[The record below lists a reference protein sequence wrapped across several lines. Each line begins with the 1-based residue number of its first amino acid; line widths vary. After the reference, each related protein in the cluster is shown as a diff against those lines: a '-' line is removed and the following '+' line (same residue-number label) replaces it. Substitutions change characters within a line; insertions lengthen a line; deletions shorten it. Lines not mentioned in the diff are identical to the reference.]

1 MRHTPILALSLLLAL
16 AAGSAH
22 AQWKWRDAG
31 GRVTASDL
39 APPATV
45 PERDILA
52 RPSDSRR
59 GAPVAP
65 SAAASA
71 VIGAKAV
78 TKESTD
84 PELEARRKRAAG
96 EQATAQRQLE
106 ERNAAAQAENCSR
119 ARAHLNALNEG
130 RRIARPNA
138 QGEVEVMDD
147 KGRAEEVQRTRAIMA
162 SDCK

>member
-1 MRHTPILALSLLLAL
+1 MRHAPILALSLLLAL
-16 AAGSAH
+16 AAGNAQ

-39 APPATV
+39 PPPATV

-59 GAPVAP
+59 AAPPA
-65 SAAASA
+65 SNAAASA

-78 TKESTD
+78 AKESTD

-119 ARAHLNALNEG
+119 ARAHLNVLGDG
-130 RRIARPNA
+130 RRIARTNA

-147 KGRAEEVQRTRAIMA
+147 KSRAEEAQRARAIIA